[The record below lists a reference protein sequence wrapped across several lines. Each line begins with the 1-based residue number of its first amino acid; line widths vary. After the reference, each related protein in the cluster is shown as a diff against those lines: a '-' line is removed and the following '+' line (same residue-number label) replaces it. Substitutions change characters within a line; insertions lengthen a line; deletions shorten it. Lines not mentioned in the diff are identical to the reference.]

1 MPRSFGEKSSFDIEL
16 IIISP
21 CRISPK
27 KIQNAANNNQHAKVI
42 CTSPD
47 TSDIKLYIILKEP
60 C

>member
-16 IIISP
+16 II
-21 CRISPK
+21 
-27 KIQNAANNNQHAKVI
+27 QNTANNNQHAKVI
-42 CTSPD
+42 CTSPN